1 MFMKKLFKATNFTG
15 KTLDELYKEKRF
27 SQEQINVLTEFIGLI
42 KELNVS
48 SKDAPNCYADDKT
61 GEIYC
66 AQYISINKKSYLI
79 SCRKYEG
86 ESSYW
91 LIVPDFITG
100 LYFKKDKNEL
110 IDAIN
115 KLKGEKLIIKSTKEI
130 FENLKSYIPKS
141 ELNNN
146 DVLEIENDLKVL
158 NILRKILYIDVDVEN
173 GIMVLNNNTTY
184 RTEISRYIGKD
195 YAEIVKNWL
204 NRKPDDE
211 YKDFYGSL
219 NNINKKGEK

>member
-1 MFMKKLFKATNFTG
+1 MFIKKLFKPTKFTG
-15 KTLDELYKEKRF
+15 KTLDKLYKEKRF

-48 SKDAPNCYADDKT
+48 SKNAPNCYADDKT

-91 LIVPDFITG
+91 LIVPNFITEV
-100 LYFKKDKNEL
+100 YFKKDKNEL

-115 KLKGEKLIIKSTKEI
+115 KLK
-130 FENLKSYIPKS
+130 
-141 ELNNN
+141 
-146 DVLEIENDLKVL
+146 
-158 NILRKILYIDVDVEN
+158 
-173 GIMVLNNNTTY
+173 
-184 RTEISRYIGKD
+184 
-195 YAEIVKNWL
+195 
-204 NRKPDDE
+204 
-211 YKDFYGSL
+211 
-219 NNINKKGEK
+219 KG